1 MKGVTFCG
9 KSDASNLNMT
19 NSPWHHEVV
28 ALAQKLQGELAKL
41 REAANDNEEKIP
53 EYGLACEHKH
63 SCSVLL
69 ARVDQFSV
77 KDPITGNRKWRTWI
91 NYDKFQELAAKNA
104 ADPSFKFSVVDYLED
119 TPSWAVFGAEEEGF
133 DPTDTRHRRKKKYP
147 KYTKFDVNGI
157 PTHDDNGDEID
168 EVERKRLIGLMAAK
182 KKELGDG
189 VSVIDLK
196 GGEKVID
203 DASLMFRG
211 LTVTK

>member
-1 MKGVTFCG
+1 
-9 KSDASNLNMT
+9 MT

-28 ALAQKLQGELAKL
+28 ALAQILQKELAKL
-41 REAANDNEEKIP
+41 RAAAGDNEEKIP

-77 KDPITGNRKWRTWI
+77 DDPVTGKRKWRTWI
-91 NYDKFQELAAKNA
+91 DYDKFDRLAARYA
-104 ADPSFKFSVVDYLED
+104 EDPTFTFGVKDYVED
-119 TPSWAVFGAEEEGF
+119 TPIWAVFGAEEEGF
-133 DPTDTRHRRKKKYP
+133 DPTDTRHRRKRKYP

-157 PTHDDNGDEID
+157 PTHDDNGEPLS
-168 EVERKRLIGLMAAK
+168 ESEKKKLIGMMTAK
-182 KKELGDG
+182 KRELGDG
-189 VSVIDLK
+189 VSVLDLK